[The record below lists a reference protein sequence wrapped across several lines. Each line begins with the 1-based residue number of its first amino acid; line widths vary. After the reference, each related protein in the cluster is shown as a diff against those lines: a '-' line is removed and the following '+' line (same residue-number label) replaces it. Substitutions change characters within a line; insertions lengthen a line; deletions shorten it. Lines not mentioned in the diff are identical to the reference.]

1 MPDYVDAVASD
12 LSDLHPELDVSP
24 IEVVARILRAAQVI
38 QSRLDSVVATDRLS
52 HKGDLDT
59 LTALRRSEAGRLKP
73 SALAQMLQMTSGG
86 MTNRLDRLEES
97 GLVVRQPDPADRRA
111 VNVVLTPAGRSL
123 ADEVF
128 QASISAQDEI
138 VSSLTAR
145 ERSALAAHLRTLLIS
160 LDDTPV
166 EAG

>member
-1 MPDYVDAVASD
+1 MPDYVDEVASD
-12 LSDLHPELDVSP
+12 LTDLHPDLDVSP

-38 QSRLDSVVATDRLS
+38 QNRLDAVVANDDLS

-59 LTALRRSEAGRLKP
+59 LTALRRSESGRLKP

-97 GLVVRQPDPADRRA
+97 GLIVRKPDPSDRRA
-111 VNVVLTPAGRSL
+111 VNVVLTPAGRAL
-123 ADEVF
+123 ADQVF
-128 QASISAQDEI
+128 EQSVAAQEGI
-138 VSSLTAR
+138 VSSLSDE
-145 ERSALAAHLRTLLIS
+145 ERTTLAGHLRTLLIS

-166 EAG
+166 NTG